1 MTTQQGTHSYTYDKT
16 YRVKGV
22 DYPSGY
28 PFADIAYDYDL
39 VGNRTQVSG
48 GVIELY
54 SSNRLNQYTQVNSTP
69 YSYDGNGNLTSDGTN
84 AYSFDYENRMIS
96 ASKTGTT
103 AAYTYDPTGRRIR
116 KDVNGQITGYI
127 YDGDQ
132 VIAEY
137 GGTGALTKKFI
148 YGPGIDEPVCL
159 KAGQATYYYHTDGL
173 GSVTELTD
181 SSSSVIEKYTY
192 DIFGN
197 VIIKDAQG
205 NVLSQ
210 SAVGNPYFFT
220 ARALDPE
227 TGLYYY
233 RARYY
238 NPKIGRFLQTDPVGY
253 SAGINLYAY
262 CSNNPINR
270 TDPSG
275 LFEFGKRALDGMPWI
290 PVISNNPIDDALNAE
305 ISHEQGF
312 FEDNKEPNNIG
323 FGPIGEFKDDL
334 KGKIYIF
341 DGKHY
346 DDDLM
351 RQAVKNIKDGKYSLL
366 GLDGKKKDNC
376 QDWAERLRKEYEKLK
391 KEKEEKDKKK
401 KNVNAK

>member
-1 MTTQQGTHSYTYDKT
+1 MTTQQGTHSYAYDKT

-275 LFEFGKRALDGMPWI
+275 L
-290 PVISNNPIDDALNAE
+290 
-305 ISHEQGF
+305 
-312 FEDNKEPNNIG
+312 
-323 FGPIGEFKDDL
+323 
-334 KGKIYIF
+334 
-341 DGKHY
+341 
-346 DDDLM
+346 
-351 RQAVKNIKDGKYSLL
+351 
-366 GLDGKKKDNC
+366 
-376 QDWAERLRKEYEKLK
+376 
-391 KEKEEKDKKK
+391 
-401 KNVNAK
+401 